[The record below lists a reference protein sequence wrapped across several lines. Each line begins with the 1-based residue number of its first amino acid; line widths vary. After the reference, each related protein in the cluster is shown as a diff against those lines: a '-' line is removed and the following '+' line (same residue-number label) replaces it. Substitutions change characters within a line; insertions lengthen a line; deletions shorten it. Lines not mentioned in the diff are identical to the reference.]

1 MSNVPTGIT
10 AYRNPETGEIA
21 GSYQPNKVMAHL
33 TADGVNRLGDTIYE
47 LRMEVE
53 RWKKAAEANIEENV
67 QLRLLI
73 SDMEAA
79 RDAALR
85 LKVERQPE
93 LGRIADAL
101 FEYNERDT
109 QDAARYRWLRDIAEA
124 TDWEMFG
131 YQDRGRRDA
140 AIDDAMGGGD
150 GHS

>member
-79 RDAALR
+79 RDFALKENMRLRNENFALR
-85 LKVERQPE
+85 QLAKPETRRVVAESMQKLGERLAE
-93 LGRIADAL
+93 LLDEDQWAECEGL
-101 FEYNERDT
+101 LL
-109 QDAARYRWLRDIAEA
+109 AAGAVLISGESN
-124 TDWEMFG
+124 
-131 YQDRGRRDA
+131 
-140 AIDDAMGGGD
+140 
-150 GHS
+150 GHC

>member
-21 GSYQPNKVMAHL
+21 GSYQPNKVMVHL

-79 RDAALR
+79 RDFALKENMRLRNENFALR
-85 LKVERQPE
+85 QLAKPE
-93 LGRIADAL
+93 TRRVVAESMQKLGARLAELLDEDQWAECEGL
-101 FEYNERDT
+101 LL
-109 QDAARYRWLRDIAEA
+109 AAGAVLISGESN
-124 TDWEMFG
+124 
-131 YQDRGRRDA
+131 
-140 AIDDAMGGGD
+140 
-150 GHS
+150 GHC

>member
-101 FEYNERDT
+101 FEYNERDQIYFNPSEKRINT
-109 QDAARYRWLRDIAEA
+109 EV
-124 TDWEMFG
+124 T
-131 YQDRGRRDA
+131 YQIRCLSE
-140 AIDDAMGGGD
+140 IKNLL
-150 GHS
+150 